1 MALAE
6 VLRRHQRSEF
16 VEGKSRLTCTRC
28 YDFLSHVWEVE
39 AEVEEE
45 SFAQAMAKLAVVA
58 FLQLLAAEV

>member
-1 MALAE
+1 MASAE
-6 VLRRHQRSEF
+6 VLRRHQRPEF
-16 VEGKSRLTCTRC
+16 AEGKSRLICTRR

-58 FLQLLAAEV
+58 FLQPLAVEV